1 MATITEDF
9 VLDLSVAN
17 AQIDLL
23 ESRIAALIRRLN
35 AALANA
41 EERIANLSLDG

>member
-9 VLDLSVAN
+9 VLNLSVAN

-23 ESRIAALIRRLN
+23 ESRIAALMRRLD
-35 AALANA
+35 AVLANA